1 MDRLPR
7 SRRVGPFSGT
17 KAVGL
22 ALLVAVLT
30 LAACTRQNDPVAA
43 DVQSVKDRT
52 VPRNGR
58 LIPGDSRRHDQALRV
73 TWDIEAEMSWNDYAA
88 WLKTRLPEFRLVS
101 HDAEAL
107 RFGRALEGD
116 AYSVTVKRSTGEGSL
131 LAHVSFEA
139 RPF

>member
-1 MDRLPR
+1 MDHLST
-7 SRRVGPFSGT
+7 SRRVDPCPGP
-17 KAVGL
+17 KVEVL

-30 LAACTRQNDPVAA
+30 LAACTRQPDPVKA

-58 LIPGDSRRHDQALRV
+58 LIPGDSPRHDQAIRV

-88 WLKTRLPEFRLVS
+88 WVETRLPEFRRVS
-101 HDAEAL
+101 GDAEAL
-107 RFGRALEGD
+107 RFSRALEGD
-116 AYSVTVKRSTGEGSL
+116 AYSVTVERSTRKGSV